1 MGWKRLSWRLWLLVA
16 LFKSTS
22 ALWKALDPATCYR
35 TVLSMWASFAF
46 TEKTMSWFFSF
57 LSEIV
62 ADYTDMKS
70 IIVQWFGSGQLLL

>member
-1 MGWKRLSWRLWLLVA
+1 
-16 LFKSTS
+16 
-22 ALWKALDPATCYR
+22 
-35 TVLSMWASFAF
+35 MWASFAF

-62 ADYTDMKS
+62 ADYTDVKS